1 MAEMKEENIGD
12 SAENSAPDASS
23 SEINTEIDSKDEKT
37 IVEEDDTA
45 KSALSGEDV
54 TADVKNKSDLN
65 KIADEMTEVQ
75 KSTDVKEQSVKDQ
88 ELDDLLESMWQRS
101 RGYLAKSFIGIII
114 KINYIYVCDNNV
126 YVWMFHFIF
135 DSWVNSVYICHN
147 LT

>member
-1 MAEMKEENIGD
+1 MKEENIGD

-23 SEINTEIDSKDEKT
+23 SEINTEIDNKNKKT
-37 IVEEDDTA
+37 IVEKDDTA

-88 ELDDLLESMWQRS
+88 ELDDLLESM
-101 RGYLAKSFIGIII
+101 
-114 KINYIYVCDNNV
+114 
-126 YVWMFHFIF
+126 
-135 DSWVNSVYICHN
+135 
-147 LT
+147 